1 MSVMN
6 KLLRN
11 TNWSTFTG
19 RLHVGI
25 DMLVTP
31 PVLTLVDDV
40 DFRVHER
47 KRLPD
52 RPEELIEMLRAAGT
66 TIADIVVLAGRD
78 GYALVDQL
86 AAAGFRVDLLTPANL
101 RRYAGIRN
109 VHDKHEAYWMAH
121 LLRAG
126 ALPLGEVYCRGE
138 IRDTHPQPALYPTQM
153 PSLASRL
160 KVAQPQVIEFV
171 ENRESLPKRRL

>member
-1 MSVMN
+1 MN

-25 DMLVTP
+25 DLLVQP
-31 PVLTLVDDV
+31 PVLSLVDDV

-52 RPEELIEMLRAAGT
+52 RPAELIESLRAAGSS
-66 TIADIVVLAGRD
+66 IADIVVLARRD
-78 GYALVDQL
+78 GYKLVDAL
-86 AAAGFRVDLLTPANL
+86 AAAGFKVDLLTPAEL
-101 RRYAGIRN
+101 QRYAGIRN
-109 VHDKHEAYWMAH
+109 VQDKHDAYWMAH

-126 ALPLGEVYCRGE
+126 ALPLGEVYWAGE
-138 IRDTHPQPALYPTQM
+138 IRDVHPQPYIYQSQM
-153 PSLASRL
+153 PSLATRL
-160 KVAQPQVIEFV
+160 KVTQPQVIEFV
-171 ENRESLPKRRL
+171 ENHELLRSRKY